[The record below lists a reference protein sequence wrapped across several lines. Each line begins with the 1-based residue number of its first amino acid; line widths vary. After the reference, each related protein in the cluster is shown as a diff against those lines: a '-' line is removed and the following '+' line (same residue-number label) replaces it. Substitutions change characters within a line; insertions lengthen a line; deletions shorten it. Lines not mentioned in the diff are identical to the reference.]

1 MSRSGRASA
10 GSSKNDMLSAGGMNC
25 DHSKSASETRSVDM
39 SVNGTPE
46 FELQCWNVMWT
57 HLVSMITQVVDYP
70 NVFPQTGDEK
80 RAVLVDLVVKLCE
93 AASDPKED
101 DEYER
106 LREKYTKCKQELKKL
121 KEIDGDVTQAD
132 EQIHMVAEIKQLKSL
147 VRQQIERQEE
157 FFAKSSPKLDES
169 RESLRRAG
177 EYSESSPEEHSRR
190 VRQKVSK
197 KKVRCKDT
205 RGETQLGELIEMTN
219 QLRDDYRRLGN
230 FHVYDGSVS
239 EVSLDHLSRLNES
252 LMADEKFDSSSD

>member
-1 MSRSGRASA
+1 MH
-10 GSSKNDMLSAGGMNC
+10 DQ
-25 DHSKSASETRSVDM
+25 SKSASETISVDM
-39 SVNGTPE
+39 SVNETPE

-93 AASDPKED
+93 AASDPKEN

-106 LREKYTKCKQELKKL
+106 LRQKYTKCKQELKKL
-121 KEIDGDVTQAD
+121 KEMEGDVTHTH
-132 EQIHMVAEIKQLKSL
+132 EQSPMVAEIQQLKSL

-157 FFAKSSPKLDES
+157 FFAKTSPKLDES
-169 RESLRRAG
+169 RESLGRAG
-177 EYSESSPEEHSRR
+177 EYSESLPVREEHSKR
-190 VRQKVSK
+190 VTQKVSK
-197 KKVRCKDT
+197 EKVPCKDT
-205 RGETQLGELIEMTN
+205 RGARQLGELIEMTN

-252 LMADEKFDSSSD
+252 LMAEECSSSSN